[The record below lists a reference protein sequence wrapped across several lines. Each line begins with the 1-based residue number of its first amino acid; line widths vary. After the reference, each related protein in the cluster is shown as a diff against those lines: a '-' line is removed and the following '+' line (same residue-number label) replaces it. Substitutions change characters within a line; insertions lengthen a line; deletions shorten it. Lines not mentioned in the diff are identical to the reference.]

1 MDATMKNAV
10 TEEAAAEMTNKQWI
24 IGGGRMLGPA
34 PFLLMGI
41 VNLSPE
47 SFSDSARGVTRHG
60 KPLAAQNALAE
71 LTAECRS
78 LVASGAAVLDLGG
91 ESTRPGA
98 QPLSATEEC
107 ARILPAL
114 AALREAFSQNRPEAA
129 SCPAFSADTYK
140 ADTARAALEAGATII
155 NDISAWSFEPEL
167 KEVLLEH
174 KPGYVLMHCPT
185 RPADMQKNPHYAD
198 VVDEVYAFLERKLEE
213 LVRGG
218 FPEDHALIDPG
229 IGFGKKLEHNLAL
242 LKHIERF
249 YTLGLPV
256 LVGLSYKS
264 FFGDLAGAPLEER
277 GPLTMTATALMG
289 ARGVWAHR
297 VHDVRAAGQAL
308 QLAHGLV

>member
-1 MDATMKNAV
+1 MKKSGTAIKTV
-10 TEEAAAEMTNKQWI
+10 AKMTNKQWI
-24 IGGGRMLGPA
+24 IDGGRALGPA

-47 SFSDSARGVTRHG
+47 SFSDSARGVARHA
-60 KPLAAQNALAE
+60 KALAQRDTLAE
-71 LTAECRS
+71 FKIECRS
-78 LVASGAAVLDLGG
+78 MVANGAAVLDLGG

-98 QPLSATEEC
+98 QPLSAQAEC

-114 AALREAFSQNRPEAA
+114 GALNEEFAQNKQEPALCPSFSV
-129 SCPAFSADTYK
+129 DTHK
-140 ADTARAALEAGATII
+140 AETARAVLEAGANII

-174 KPGYVLMHCPT
+174 KPGYVLMHCQG
-185 RPADMQKNPHYAD
+185 RPADMQKNPHYAN
-198 VVDEVYAFLERKLEE
+198 VVDEVYAFLECKLEE

-218 FPEDHALIDPG
+218 LPENHVLIDPG

-249 YTLGLPV
+249 YALGRPV

-264 FFGDLAGAPLEER
+264 FLGDLTGAPIDER
-277 GPLTMTATALMG
+277 GPLTVAATALLA

-297 VHDVRAAGQAL
+297 VHDVRAASQAL
-308 QLAHGLV
+308 QLAQSLA

>member
-1 MDATMKNAV
+1 MKKSGTAIKTV
-10 TEEAAAEMTNKQWI
+10 AKMTNKQWI
-24 IGGGRMLGPA
+24 IGGGRALGPA

-47 SFSDSARGVTRHG
+47 SFSDSARGVAHHA
-60 KPLAAQNALAE
+60 KALAQRDTLAE
-71 LTAECRS
+71 FKIECRS
-78 LVASGAAVLDLGG
+78 MVANGAAVLDLGG

-98 QPLSATEEC
+98 QPLSAQAEC

-114 AALREAFSQNRPEAA
+114 VALNEEFAQNKQEPALCPSFSV
-129 SCPAFSADTYK
+129 DTHK
-140 ADTARAALEAGATII
+140 AETARAVLEAGANII

-174 KPGYVLMHCPT
+174 KPGYVLMHCQG
-185 RPADMQKNPHYAD
+185 RPADMQKNPHYAN
-198 VVDEVYAFLERKLEE
+198 VVDEVYAFLECKLEE

-218 FPEDHALIDPG
+218 LPENHVLIDPG
-229 IGFGKKLEHNLAL
+229 IGKKLEHNLAL

-249 YTLGLPV
+249 YALGRPV

-264 FFGDLAGAPLEER
+264 FLGDLTGAPIDER
-277 GPLTMTATALMG
+277 GPLTVAATALLA

-297 VHDVRAAGQAL
+297 VHDVRAASQAL
-308 QLAHGLV
+308 QLAQSLA